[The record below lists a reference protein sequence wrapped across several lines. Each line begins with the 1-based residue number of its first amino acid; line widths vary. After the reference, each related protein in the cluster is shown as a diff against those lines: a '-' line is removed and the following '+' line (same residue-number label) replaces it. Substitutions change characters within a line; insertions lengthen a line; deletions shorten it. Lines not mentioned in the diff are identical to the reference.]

1 MSLKRLGFNN
11 RTVQINK
18 SGDTIYEYKLWNQV
32 RSRCFSKSH
41 KAKDVSYIGCSMS
54 DNFLNFTFFFN
65 WCNNQIGFGNEG
77 WELDKDILVKGN
89 KIYSEDTCCFVPSE
103 LNKLLLSHR
112 RGRGEHPIG
121 VSYCKLNKRFR
132 ASVRKD
138 MKKKTLGYYSTAE
151 EAFYAYK
158 QAKEAHIKEVANK
171 WKDQIDIRVYEALM
185 KYEVEIMD

>member
-1 MSLKRLGFNN
+1 MRLKRLGFND

-32 RSRCFSKSH
+32 RSRCFSKSY
-41 KAKDVSYIGCSMS
+41 KAKDVSYIGCSIS

>member
-1 MSLKRLGFNN
+1 MRLKRLGFND

-41 KAKDVSYIGCSMS
+41 QAKDVSYIGCSIS

>member
-1 MSLKRLGFNN
+1 MSLKRLGFND

-41 KAKDVSYIGCSMS
+41 QAKDVSYIGCSIS

-171 WKDQIDIRVYEALM
+171 WKDQVDIRVYEALM

>member
-1 MSLKRLGFNN
+1 MSLKRLGFND

-41 KAKDVSYIGCSMS
+41 QTKDVSYIGCSIS